1 MNIGIIGKTGTGKTT
16 SIGEIKEI
24 GIKGLDPKETV
35 LINVAYPKDL
45 PFKGNL
51 YTGKISEGGNLLESS
66 DAKVIADSIVYISA
80 NRKDIKNIIVDDGQ
94 YIMAFEFMQRAKE
107 TGYNK
112 FADIGVNINKVLQAS
127 RNARKDLKVFFLWH
141 PEEDKDLGFKMKTV
155 GTMVDNYLTLEGLF
169 TILLYSKVE
178 RGQDNKPKYSF
189 VTNNDGQYPAKSP
202 VGMFNDLYIP
212 NDLGLV
218 SQKINEYYS

>member
-1 MNIGIIGKTGTGKTT
+1 
-16 SIGEIKEI
+16 
-24 GIKGLDPKETV
+24 
-35 LINVAYPKDL
+35 
-45 PFKGNL
+45 
-51 YTGKISEGGNLLESS
+51 
-66 DAKVIADSIVYISA
+66 
-80 NRKDIKNIIVDDGQ
+80 
-94 YIMAFEFMQRAKE
+94 
-107 TGYNK
+107 
-112 FADIGVNINKVLQAS
+112 
-127 RNARKDLKVFFLWH
+127 
-141 PEEDKDLGFKMKTV
+141 
-155 GTMVDNYLTLEGLF
+155 MVDNYLTLEGLF